1 MQKFTHILLAGALS
15 LAAARLAEAQHSD
28 IGVVVESGALATA
41 DITAKGLVPARV
53 FPASFGDTGVPRFTS
68 NPGIDAAAGT
78 LAPGSRLGF
87 RILSPLA
94 RFTGDALE
102 PVAVERIECKFLTL
116 VAIAGAEPGDGFD
129 LAVGSNGGFHR
140 HLSFTL
146 FGEGGEPAE
155 SGIYAFELELY
166 STDGTTMPSAPIWL
180 AFNDGR
186 SEAEHD
192 AALAWIAANAIGDG
206 GGGGTPCPA
215 DLDGNG
221 AVEAADLAAV
231 LGAWGAVDSPA
242 ADLTGDGSVDAA
254 DLAALLASWG
264 SCP

>member
-1 MQKFTHILLAGALS
+1 MQKFTHILLAGALP

-28 IGVVVESGALATA
+28 IAVLVESGALATA

-102 PVAVERIECKFLTL
+102 PVAVERIECAFLTL
-116 VAIAGAEPGDGFD
+116 VAIAGAEPGAGFD

-146 FGEGGEPAE
+146 YGEGGEPAE

-166 STDGTTMPSAPIWL
+166 STDGSTAPSAPFWL

-186 SEAEHD
+186 SETEHD
-192 AALAWIAANAIGDG
+192 AALAWIAANAVGDG

-221 AVEAADLAAV
+221 TVEAADLAV
-231 LGAWGAVDSPA
+231 LLGAWGAADAPA

-264 SCP
+264 DCP